1 VLTTVPLA
9 AAKGFSVDTV
19 TCRSDHTRWS
29 APEVSAR
36 HILVL
41 VRRGRFRRQGDG
53 ADADL
58 DRTMAYVTK
67 PGVEQRFAHPDGGD
81 VCTSVAFSPDLWE
94 QPVATGAVYVDARAE
109 FAHRRLLAATRKGD
123 VDYEVVEEVL
133 RLIAT
138 AAGNGTTAT
147 RTPKAADRML
157 VAAAREA
164 ILEDAP
170 EAANLPSLAA
180 GLGVSPYR
188 LSRTFSAQMAVSV
201 TWYRNRVRV
210 GRALERIAGGDERL
224 ADLAV
229 ELGFADQAHLTRTV
243 RDHVGQT
250 PAVARR
256 LMRTE

>member
-1 VLTTVPLA
+1 VLTAMPLA
-9 AAKGFSVDTV
+9 AGPRFSVDTV

-36 HILVL
+36 PLLVL

-58 DRTMAYVTK
+58 DPTMAYVTA
-67 PGVEQRFAHPDGGD
+67 PGEEQRFAHPDGGD
-81 VCTSVAFSPDLWE
+81 VCTAVAFSQALWGR
-94 QPVATGAVYVDARAE
+94 PVAAGAVYVDARAE
-109 FAHRRLLAATRKGD
+109 FAHRRLLAATRGGD
-123 VDYEVVEEVL
+123 VEYEIVEEVL

-138 AAGNGTTAT
+138 TAERKAAAAQI
-147 RTPKAADRML
+147 PKAADRTL

-164 ILEDAP
+164 IIENAP
-170 EAANLPSLAA
+170 EAADLPSLAA
-180 GLGVSPYR
+180 RLGVSPYR
-188 LSRTFSAQMAVSV
+188 LSRAFSTQMAVSV

-210 GRALERIAGGDERL
+210 GRALERMAGGDERL
-224 ADLAV
+224 AELAA

-243 RDHVGQT
+243 RAHVGHT

-256 LMRTE
+256 LMRT